1 MSIVESLFGAAKGL
15 VTAIAESKLPHQI
28 VETYPETS
36 QAAGAR
42 VGSYLLKRTEKGFEY
57 ALVRPPSF
65 GVENAQAELVID
77 HDFLHLSSL
86 RDYLVVAPVG
96 PGAKSS
102 SDGEYPQA
110 FLRFN
115 DDATATCIC
124 LPWPTH
130 PEFGQAELG
139 FDRHPAWH
147 RWARVGTGFAAGQQH
162 VDLGIGFAAGQ
173 HVDLSHVQ
181 IADLLLDNAED
192 LDEPMIAKHLSA
204 LRAAR
209 QVEYDANLNAGGS
222 MGVKTT
228 FGLDRS
234 TETVIPREFTARFP
248 AFTGAW
254 WPTGDELADAAEPN
268 VDPSFQARFR
278 LRVMPP
284 KGDGSTGPIF
294 RLIWTN
300 ALDFEHQARLALGAR
315 CREVLRDVAQV
326 YLGRPSVHRY
336 ILPKGAQR

>member
-28 VETYPETS
+28 IETYPETS

-42 VGSYLLKRTEKGFEY
+42 AGSYLLKRTERGFEY
-57 ALVRPPSF
+57 ALSKPPEF
-65 GVENAQAELVID
+65 EVQEAQAELVLA
-77 HDFLHLSSL
+77 HNFSHLSSL
-86 RDYLVVAPVG
+86 EDYLRYVIVDLGLNEAAIPV
-96 PGAKSS
+96 
-102 SDGEYPQA
+102 PQA
-110 FLRFN
+110 FLEFEEIVAR
-115 DDATATCIC
+115 CRC
-124 LPWPTH
+124 LPDPSH
-130 PEFGQAELG
+130 PEQGWLELC

-147 RWARVGTGFAAGQQH
+147 RWAGAGSGFVEGE
-162 VDLGIGFAAGQ
+162 

-192 LDEPMIAKHLSA
+192 LDEPMIAQHLA
-204 LRAAR
+204 TLRAAR
-209 QVEYDANLNAGGS
+209 QVEYDANLSGGGS
-222 MGVKTT
+222 MGVKTS
-228 FGLDRS
+228 FGLDKA
-234 TETVIPREFTARFP
+234 TETRIPREFTARFP

-254 WPTGDELADAAEPN
+254 WPTGDELADAADPK

-284 KGDGSTGPIF
+284 KNDGSTGPIF

-336 ILPKGAQR
+336 ILPKGADR